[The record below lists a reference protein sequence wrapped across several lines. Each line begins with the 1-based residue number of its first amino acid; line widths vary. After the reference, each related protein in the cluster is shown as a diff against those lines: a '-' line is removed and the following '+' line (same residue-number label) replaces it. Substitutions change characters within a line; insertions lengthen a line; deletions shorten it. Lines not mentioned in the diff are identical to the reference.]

1 MDLGLKDKVALVTG
15 TSRPRGNGRAIAVTL
30 AGEGC
35 HVACVDV
42 EIDGARMIAN
52 EIKSMGRKT
61 IALKVDQSDPAA
73 VKEAVVTIVKEL
85 GSVDILVNNA
95 AVPSVGKISKEQI
108 PPWETAIAIDLSGPF
123 YWIRETFDM
132 MGERK
137 WGRIINISS
146 MVGVLGGYGQCG
158 YSASKGGLIALTKTA
173 ALEGAKLNITANAVS
188 LGAIATELFDLMS
201 PDMKE
206 RLYAQSALKR
216 PGKPQD
222 VADTV
227 AFLASDRANYITGA
241 NVELDGGIGLFVY

>member
-1 MDLGLKDKVALVTG
+1 MDLFLKDKVALVTG

-35 HVACVDV
+35 HIACVDV
-42 EIDGARMIAN
+42 DMDGAKLIAD
-52 EIKSMGRKT
+52 EIKHMGRE
-61 IALKVDQSDPAA
+61 AVAVKVDQSDPSA
-73 VKEAVVTIVKEL
+73 VKEAVTMIAKDL
-85 GSVDILVNNA
+85 GNIDILVNNA
-95 AVPSVGKISKEQI
+95 AVPSVGKINKEQM

-132 MGERK
+132 MAERN

-158 YSASKGGLIALTKTA
+158 YSASKGGLVSLTKTA
-173 ALEGAKLNITANAVS
+173 ALEGARFGITANAIS
-188 LGAIATELFDLMS
+188 LGAISTDLFELMK
-201 PDMKE
+201 PEMKE

-222 VADTV
+222 VADIV
-227 AFLASDRANYITGA
+227 AFLASDRSNYITGS
-241 NVELDGGIGLFVY
+241 NVIVDGGIDLFVY